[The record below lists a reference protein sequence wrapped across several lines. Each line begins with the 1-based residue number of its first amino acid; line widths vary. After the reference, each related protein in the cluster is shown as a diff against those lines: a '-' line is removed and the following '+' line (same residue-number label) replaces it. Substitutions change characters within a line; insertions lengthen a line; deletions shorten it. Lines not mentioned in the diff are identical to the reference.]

1 MEALLASLPHYSY
14 TTLATITYNL
24 PSLAHLPAHLAHLVA
39 ALDHHLTLRMR
50 QVLEEPGMEQV
61 ETVLQVRIYIIVI
74 LLLNRLG
81 HF

>member
-1 MEALLASLPHYSY
+1 MKVVEALLASLPHYSY

-61 ETVLQVRIYIIVI
+61 ETVLQVRISLYYCSLID
-74 LLLNRLG
+74 
-81 HF
+81 